1 LRALKSQFP
10 RFRISILVEQRFAD
24 CFRNNPDVTEIIAV
38 RNKAATIMRG
48 LPRRFDV
55 IVNLHGGPTSLLYA
69 LSARGPAVGG
79 EQYPHRWLYR
89 GTFPRPDP
97 EQHTAQSTLNT
108 FRWLGVSAV
117 TAPPLRVERDDLAA
131 ARVEQMLKRGR
142 PNEGPDAG
150 TYVVVHPAAVMVTK
164 RWPVDRF
171 AALVQWLQDRG
182 MRVVLTSGPG
192 EEALL
197 TTIQQ
202 AVSGVTALPGLG
214 IPELAELIRGAQL
227 YVGNDSGPM
236 HLATAVGT
244 STVAI
249 WGSSSSVRWHPWG
262 VAHRVVQN
270 PFACNP
276 CPGYRCLVASSP
288 LCIESV
294 TVEQVESAIRDIAG
308 QSINR

>member
-1 LRALKSQFP
+1 
-10 RFRISILVEQRFAD
+10 
-24 CFRNNPDVTEIIAV
+24 
-38 RNKAATIMRG
+38 
-48 LPRRFDV
+48 
-55 IVNLHGGPTSLLYA
+55 
-69 LSARGPAVGG
+69 
-79 EQYPHRWLYR
+79 
-89 GTFPRPDP
+89 
-97 EQHTAQSTLNT
+97 
-108 FRWLGVSAV
+108 
-117 TAPPLRVERDDLAA
+117 
-131 ARVEQMLKRGR
+131 
-142 PNEGPDAG
+142 
-150 TYVVVHPAAVMVTK
+150 
-164 RWPVDRF
+164 
-171 AALVQWLQDRG
+171 

-294 TVEQVESAIRDIAG
+294 TVEQVEGAIRDIAG